1 MLGAGGFFATHPIRT
16 IDFDIIEDWIFD
28 FIQQNRMVK
37 EFALDMGFSAWP
49 LMSSLQKRLERSRG
63 KKATDDLLVEYGKTV
78 KNFSEPMKQLEK
90 ALIDG
95 NIVHD
100 GHPVLSWCMG
110 NIVVHVDKKENIMAT
125 KERPELKI
133 DGGDALITAF
143 ARAIVHD
150 KSGDGG
156 NDGSLI

>member
-1 MLGAGGFFATHPIRT
+1 MWAAGGFIETHPGRT

-78 KNFSEPMKQLEK
+78 KNFPEPMKQPKRHL
-90 ALIDG
+90 LTGISFTMG
-95 NIVHD
+95 TWNSIMVH
-100 GHPVLSWCMG
+100 G
-110 NIVVHVDKKENIMAT
+110 
-125 KERPELKI
+125 
-133 DGGDALITAF
+133 
-143 ARAIVHD
+143 
-150 KSGDGG
+150 
-156 NDGSLI
+156 